1 MKKYMLLVTCSFFVI
16 SSANALT
23 ANEQLKALKDAYMKN
38 FNEMDANKDGKISKS
53 EYLSYQFEDLR
64 ANIIGID
71 SFDDVDA
78 ETDISEDLTSAPTT
92 TPQAEN
98 DKSLGAY
105 SKTIAEMASYDMDI
119 DSELSQDLR
128 LVEYEPLTKEDVMPD
143 VVDVKNLE
151 VLKEEPVDELT
162 EKTKEDAELD
172 SLISD
177 TEAQI
182 STLSED
188 NLSPSKDEKKDKD
201 AVAVEELPELSDD
214 IKTETTEVEEKE
226 DKTAQ
231 INTMLDAVKKTLP
244 QKIDEVTTW
253 TDILYENGIISY
265 IYQADVDISLFS
277 EEEKQILKDSIKSEA
292 CEEIFKSV
300 CPQVLP
306 VFIENGTNMTVK
318 YIDKNNKEISFC
330 ELNKETCAN

>member
-1 MKKYMLLVTCSFFVI
+1 MTNINDFNLQ
-16 SSANALT
+16 ALD
-23 ANEQLKALKDAYMKN
+23 ALK
-38 FNEMDANKDGKISKS
+38 
-53 EYLSYQFEDLR
+53 EYL
-64 ANIIGID
+64 
-71 SFDDVDA
+71 
-78 ETDISEDLTSAPTT
+78 TSE
-92 TPQAEN
+92 
-98 DKSLGAY
+98 KC
-105 SKTIAEMASYDMDI
+105 
-119 DSELSQDLR
+119 
-128 LVEYEPLTKEDVMPD
+128 
-143 VVDVKNLE
+143 
-151 VLKEEPVDELT
+151 
-162 EKTKEDAELD
+162 
-172 SLISD
+172 
-177 TEAQI
+177 
-182 STLSED
+182 
-188 NLSPSKDEKKDKD
+188 
-201 AVAVEELPELSDD
+201 VAVGEIGLDYHWEGF
-214 IKTETTEVEEKE
+214 

>member
-188 NLSPSKDEKKDKD
+188 NLSPSKDEKEDKD

-226 DKTAQ
+226 DKT
-231 INTMLDAVKKTLP
+231 
-244 QKIDEVTTW
+244 DEVTTW